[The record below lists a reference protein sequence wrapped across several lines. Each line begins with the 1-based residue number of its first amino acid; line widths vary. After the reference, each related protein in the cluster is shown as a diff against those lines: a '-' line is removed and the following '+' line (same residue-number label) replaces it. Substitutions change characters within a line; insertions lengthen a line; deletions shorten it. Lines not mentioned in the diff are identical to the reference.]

1 MRRWIPLMALALA
14 ALLAGCAG
22 EQALELDS
30 RPLAQDL
37 MDGEVFGETL
47 YELDEAAA
55 DLLVGTELN
64 GEETVAYVGTGATSE
79 ELLIVKSAD
88 EAAAET
94 CLATLQSHLEDRKAL
109 YASYLPEE
117 SFKLENAYL
126 AQEGQYVIL
135 CVAADSDKAA
145 EIIGEAIKE

>member
-1 MRRWIPLMALALA
+1 MRKHILPLALA
-14 ALLAGCAG
+14 CLMLAGCADKAPVSVDLA
-22 EQALELDS
+22 ALSQEILDS
-30 RPLAQDL
+30 GAFD
-37 MDGEVFGETL
+37 ETL
-47 YELDEAAA
+47 YQVDEDAAA
-55 DLLVGTELN
+55 LLLDMDLSAC
-64 GEETVAYVGTGATSE
+64 EESYVYVGTGATSE

-145 EIIGEAIKE
+145 EIIGEAIKG